1 MNIHIHNTNYD
12 KNRKK
17 HVSKMRLL
25 RQKHHNNNYKQRN
38 NTKNPLYI
46 FLTKLT
52 SFAQIMDPESG
63 G

>member
-1 MNIHIHNTNYD
+1 
-12 KNRKK
+12 
-17 HVSKMRLL
+17 MRLL

-63 G
+63 GKSLTLLILEALL